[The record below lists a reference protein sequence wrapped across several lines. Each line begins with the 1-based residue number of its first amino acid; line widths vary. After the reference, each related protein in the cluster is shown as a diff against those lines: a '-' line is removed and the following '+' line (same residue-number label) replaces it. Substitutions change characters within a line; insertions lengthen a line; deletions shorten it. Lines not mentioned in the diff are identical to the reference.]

1 MCGIVG
7 YIGEKDAAGILV
19 EGLKRLEYRGYD
31 SAGVA
36 VLNGGDPELRR
47 SNGKLSVLE
56 DLLKREPTHGTMG
69 IGHTRWATHGRPST
83 ENAHPH
89 SCCKNKIFVV
99 HNGIVENHEV
109 LRRDLMGRGHVFKSQ
124 TDTEV
129 LAHAIEDVYEGDLLK
144 AVRKALTRVEGSYA
158 IGVFSSDERK
168 RFIAARRDSPLVL
181 GIGKHEMFVA
191 SDVSAIL
198 HRTREAV
205 FLEDGD
211 IAEVLSGEVRIYD
224 PTGARVVRK
233 SHMIVWN
240 AKMAEKGGHAH
251 YMLKEIHEQG
261 ETVQNT
267 VRGRINEVNRRVR
280 LEDSLPLET
289 ARSLRRICLT
299 GCGTSYHAGL
309 VGRFWLKEI
318 ARIPCDVEIASEFR
332 YTRSDEE
339 PGTLVTAITQS
350 GETAD
355 TLAALRNS
363 RMKGLPTMA
372 LCNVVGSTAT
382 RDAAHTFYTQCGPEI
397 GVASTKAFTGQL
409 TALFLFAIYLAQSR
423 GILSETESTPLL
435 QELVRLPDLID
446 MILKKS
452 SDIQEVARAVYLKK
466 DFLYLGRHLNYPVAL
481 EGALKLKEI
490 SYIHAEGYPAGEMKH
505 GPLALVDDQMPV
517 VAIATRSSVRAKML
531 SNIEEVKAR
540 GGQVIAVANGG
551 DAEVEAKADFVLR
564 VPPTH
569 EYLSP
574 FLTIIPL
581 QLLAYHVACLR
592 GCDVDQPRNLA
603 KSVTVE

>member
-7 YIGEKDAAGILV
+7 YIGEKNATDILL
-19 EGLKRLEYRGYD
+19 EGLRRLEYRGYD

-36 VLNGGDPELRR
+36 VLNGGAPELRR

-56 DLLKREPTHGTMG
+56 ELLKREPAHGTMG
-69 IGHTRWATHGRPST
+69 IGHTRWATHGVPSI

-89 SCCKNKIFVV
+89 ACCDNKIFVV
-99 HNGIVENHEV
+99 HNGIVENHDK
-109 LRRDLMGRGHVFKSQ
+109 LRRDLMSRGHVFKSQ

-129 LAHAIEDVYEGDLLK
+129 LAHAIEEAYEGDLLK
-144 AVRKALTRVEGSYA
+144 AVRKALARVEGSYA
-158 IGVFSSDERK
+158 VGVLSTDERHHL
-168 RFIAARRDSPLVL
+168 IAARKDSPLVL
-181 GIGKHEMFVA
+181 GIGNQEMFIA

-198 HRTREAV
+198 QRTREAV

-211 IAEVLSGEVRIYD
+211 IADVSSGEARIY
-224 PTGARVVRK
+224 GANGLRVLRK
-233 SHMIVWN
+233 PQRIHWD
-240 AKMAEKGGHAH
+240 AKTSEKGGHPH
-251 YMLKEIHEQG
+251 YMLKEIYEQG

-267 VRGRINEVNRRVR
+267 VRGRIGESDRRVR

-289 ARSLRRICLT
+289 ARTLKRICLT

-309 VGRFWLKEI
+309 VARYWLEEI
-318 ARIPCDVEIASEFR
+318 AHIPCDVEIASEFR
-332 YTRSDEE
+332 YNRSDKEA
-339 PGTLVTAITQS
+339 GTLVVAITQS

-363 RMKGLPTMA
+363 KAKGLSTMA

-382 RDAAHTFYTQCGPEI
+382 RDAAHTLLTHCGPEI
-397 GVASTKAFTGQL
+397 GVASTKAFMGQL
-409 TALFLFAIYLAQSR
+409 TALFLFTIYLAQTR
-423 GILSETESTPLL
+423 GVLSDSESTPLL
-435 QELVRLPDLID
+435 QELVRIPDLIQQ
-446 MILKKS
+446 ILDKS
-452 SDIQEVARAVYLKK
+452 ADIEEVARAVYKK
-466 DFLYLGRHLNYPVAL
+466 SDFLFLGRHVSYPVAL

-505 GPLALVDDQMPV
+505 GPLALVDSQMPV
-517 VAIATRSSVRAKML
+517 VAIVPRSSVRAKML
-531 SNIEEVKAR
+531 SNIEEVRAR
-540 GGQVIAVANGG
+540 GGQVIAVANEG
-551 DAEVEAKADFVLR
+551 DDEVKAKAAFLLH
-564 VPPTH
+564 VPSTN

-581 QLLAYHVACLR
+581 QLLAYHAASLR
-592 GCDVDQPRNLA
+592 KCDVDQPRNLA